1 MKSGL
6 LQRRQT
12 ERFGAYEY
20 NARETKFG
28 ALAVEEKGQKVKN
41 TTQKLD

>member
-1 MKSGL
+1 MMKSGL
-6 LQRRQT
+6 LQRPQT
-12 ERFGAYEY
+12 ERFGAYECKC
-20 NARETKFG
+20 ETKFG

>member
-1 MKSGL
+1 MMKLGL
-6 LQRRQT
+6 LQRRKT

-20 NARETKFG
+20 NA
-28 ALAVEEKGQKVKN
+28 VEEKGQKAKN